1 MAIEELFQ
9 RFAFVDI
16 IAILTLTG
24 LAIKE
29 LITFFDWVKQRTK
42 GPVEKELTRNQAM
55 AKAEDKMEQ
64 LSCRQ
69 EECEQKLNDIYKLVQ
84 ILIDSDKDDIKAWI
98 TEKHHFYCY
107 QLGYI
112 DDFSLDCIEKR
123 YGHYQ
128 DENGNSFVG
137 DMMKDIRAL
146 PRVSNISNVENK

>member
-16 IAILTLTG
+16 VAILTLTG

-29 LITFFDWVKQRTK
+29 LVTFFDWIKQRSK
-42 GPVEKELTRNQAM
+42 GPIEKEISRKQAM
-55 AKAEDKMEQ
+55 VQAEEEIEKLTNKQ
-64 LSCRQ
+64 Q
-69 EECEQKLNDIYKLVQ
+69 ECETKLNEIYKLVQ

-107 QLGYI
+107 QLGHI

-123 YGHYQ
+123 YGHYR

-146 PRVSNISNVENK
+146 PRVSNISNIEKN